1 MDQTGYVWPHMV
13 RMRARGGGENE
24 GYGPLESQ
32 GEIDSVNQSFLYLV
46 MQVFLKS
53 SLHSVK
59 IGTENVQGQLYRAY
73 F

>member
-1 MDQTGYVWPHMV
+1 MCGHIWSEIMT
-13 RMRARGGGENE
+13 ARGGEENE
-24 GYGPLESQ
+24 AYGPLESE
-32 GEIDSVNQSFLYLV
+32 GEIDSVNKSFLYLV
-46 MQVFLKS
+46 TQVFLQS